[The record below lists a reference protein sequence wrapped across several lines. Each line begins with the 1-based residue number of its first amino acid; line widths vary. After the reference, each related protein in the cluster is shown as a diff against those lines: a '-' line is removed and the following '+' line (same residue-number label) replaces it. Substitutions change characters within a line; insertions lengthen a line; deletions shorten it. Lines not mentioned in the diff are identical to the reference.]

1 MMAPLRRLA
10 GRILAFVTPRHAE
23 QDLAREIAAHLALLE
38 DDFVRRGLTREEAR
52 VAARRALG
60 GVDQTK
66 ERHRDARSF
75 IWLEDLRRDVP
86 YALRGLRR
94 APGFTAAAVV
104 TLALGIGATTAVVS
118 VVNTILLAPLPYADA
133 DRLVQLIEQIP
144 ARQPGRPASRRGLGR
159 NELLEWQARTETL
172 VGMAMAYGTPQAIM
186 PTPQGT
192 ARLSGAMVSRH
203 YFSLLG
209 TSSYLGRTLQP
220 EDETDNQD
228 VVVLAFA
235 TWQRYFRS
243 DPQVLGTTV
252 TLRANNV
259 FDGRLFTIVG
269 VMPADFVDP
278 MLSTNDFWT
287 SLVVRNPEQARAMSN
302 TQGAVLGLLK
312 PGVSIAVA
320 LEEANAIGNAIT
332 PRPSL
337 SGEGVTGLRRFE
349 VQSVKE
355 RVVGSVRPA
364 LQVFLAAV
372 VVVLLIVCANIANLL
387 LARGT
392 ARQREVAMRLA
403 VGAGRG
409 RIVRQMLT
417 ESLVLAAIGGALGA
431 IVGAAGIAVIKALAT
446 VNAPGIFQ
454 LSFGGHILPRL
465 IELHVDP
472 GVLTLALTFSAITS
486 LIFGYIPALRLSR
499 VDHLHVLGART
510 ATGSGDDRLRS
521 VLVVGQ
527 LMMATVLLVGAGLL
541 THSFV
546 KLSTVHTGYDPA
558 NVLAFQLVLPQEY
571 STTRKV
577 ETIDALL
584 ARLRQLPGVRAA
596 GFSYAGALVG
606 VVNVVGYVVPPG
618 RSLEEMQQEPN
629 RPQVRSVSGDYLGAI
644 GVRLLG
650 GRALDE
656 RDDANAPIVVL
667 VNQSVAR
674 QYFGDASPVG
684 AIMTWHGRDVSPIQ
698 VEIVGVV
705 DDVRQ
710 GRLDQEP
717 APEIF
722 VDYRQ
727 MLALQQRWGASTMA
741 QEALAL
747 GFMSFAVRGIGDPA
761 GLAPTVASTIASLDP
776 NAGIDAIAPM
786 DRLVASSIARP
797 RFYAILL
804 GIFAAIAAVLGAIG
818 IYGVLA
824 YAVVQRTQEIGVRMA
839 LGAQRSEVL
848 RLVLRRGALLT
859 TIGIVLG
866 IAGAAGLAR
875 YLSGM
880 LYGLTPLDPATYAA
894 VAVGF
899 ALVALFASYLPAR
912 RATKVDPMVA
922 LRCE

>member
-1 MMAPLRRLA
+1 MSLRRFLN
-10 GRILAFVTPRHAE
+10 RFFAFVTPRQAE
-23 QDLAREIAAHLALLE
+23 QDLAREVAAHLALLE
-38 DDFVRRGLTREEAR
+38 DDLVSRGMTPDEAR

-75 IWLEDLRRDVP
+75 MWLEDLRRDVP

-94 APGFTAAAVV
+94 APGFTVAAVV

-144 ARQPGRPASRRGLGR
+144 ARQPGRPAARRGLGR
-159 NELLEWQARTETL
+159 NELLEWQTRTQTL
-172 VGMAMAYGTPQAIM
+172 VGMAMAYWTPQAIM

-192 ARLSGAMVSRH
+192 ARLSGAMVSRD

-209 TSSYLGRTLQP
+209 TSAFLGRTLQP

-228 VVVLAFA
+228 VVVLTFA

-243 DPQVLGTTV
+243 DPQVLGTSV
-252 TLRANNV
+252 TLRANV

-278 MLSTNDFWT
+278 ILSTNDFWT
-287 SLVVRNPEQARAMSN
+287 SLVVRNPEQARAMSTN
-302 TQGAVLGLLK
+302 QGAVLGLLK
-312 PGVSIAVA
+312 PGVSMAVA

-332 PRPSL
+332 PRPGL
-337 SGEGVTGLRRFE
+337 SNEGVTGPRRFE

-355 RVVGSVRPA
+355 RVVGSIRPA

-372 VVVLLIVCANIANLL
+372 VVVLLIVCANVANLL

-403 VGAGRG
+403 IGAGRG

-465 IELHVDP
+465 SELHIDA
-472 GVLTLALTFSAITS
+472 GVLTLALTLSVLTS
-486 LIFGYIPALRLSR
+486 LIFGCIPALRLSH

-510 ATGSGDDRLRS
+510 ATGSGDGRLRS

-527 LMMATVLLVGAGLL
+527 LVLATMLLVGAGLL
-541 THSFV
+541 VHSFV
-546 KLSTVHTGYDPA
+546 KLATVHTGYNPT

-577 ETIDALL
+577 EAIEALL
-584 ARLRQLPGVRAA
+584 TRLRRVPGAQDA

-606 VVNVVGYVVPPG
+606 VVNVVGYFVPPG
-618 RSLEEMQQEPN
+618 RSLDEMQQEPN
-629 RPQVRSVSGDYLGAI
+629 RPQVRAVSSGYLGSI
-644 GVRLLG
+644 GVRLLA
-650 GRALDE
+650 GRTLDE
-656 RDDANAPIVVL
+656 RDDANAPPVVL
-667 VNQSVAR
+667 VSQSVAR
-674 QYFGDASPVG
+674 QYFADASPVG
-684 AIMTWHGRDVSPIQ
+684 AVLAWHGRDVSPIQ

-710 GRLDQEP
+710 GRLDQDATP
-717 APEIF
+717 QIF

-727 MLALQQRWGASTMA
+727 MLALQQQWGASTMA

-747 GFMSFAVRGIGDPA
+747 GFMSFAVRAMGDPA
-761 GLAPTVASTIASLDP
+761 ALAPAVASTIKSLDP

-797 RFYAILL
+797 RFYAVVLS
-804 GIFAAIAAVLGAIG
+804 IFAGIAGLLAAVGV
-818 IYGVLA
+818 YGVLA

-839 LGAQRSEVL
+839 LGAQRAQVL
-848 RLVLRRGALLT
+848 RMVLRRGLVLT
-859 TIGIVLG
+859 TIGIVVG
-866 IAGAAGLAR
+866 VAGAAGLTR

-880 LYGLTPLDPATYAA
+880 LYGLTPLDPTTYVA

-899 ALVALFASYLPAR
+899 ALVSLLASYLPAR